1 MTPDEFVEAFYIE
14 YLSLVKMYFG
24 NNGKNEV
31 ADMIKSLHLD
41 NKGADLL
48 QNIIGG
54 VLRDAFYKILLAI
67 DGEAN
72 IGGRQIAYKLFD
84 EENNELTGGEIE
96 RFAWEYFHNSK
107 AIIAGK

>member
-1 MTPDEFVEAFYIE
+1 MTPNEFVEAFYIE
-14 YLSLVKMYFG
+14 YQSLVKMYFA
-24 NNGKNEV
+24 NNSKSEI

-41 NKGADLL
+41 AKGADLL

-54 VLRDAFYKILLAI
+54 VLKDAFYKILLGI

-72 IGGRQIAYKLFD
+72 IGGRQITYKLFD

-96 RFAWEYFHNSK
+96 RFA
-107 AIIAGK
+107 